1 MKLENDMV
9 TLEVSVEQEDAI
21 VLLIVHDKKAQK
33 TSTVFQGQV
42 IDLQALLSR
51 LAHKMVDVFVE
62 NGISEGEA
70 MKLVDNSVE
79 TAKLVRLMDK
89 LSKKMEAQ

>member
-9 TLEVSVEQEDAI
+9 ALEVNAEQEDAI
-21 VLLIVHDKKAQK
+21 VLLIVHDKKAQQ
-33 TSTVFQGQV
+33 TSTLFKGQV

-70 MKLVDNSVE
+70 MRLVDNSVE

-89 LSKKMEAQ
+89 LNKKMEVQ

>member
-9 TLEVSVEQEDAI
+9 TLEVNGEQEDAI
-21 VLLIVHDKKAQK
+21 VLLIVHEKKTQQ
-33 TSTVFQGQV
+33 TSTVFRGQV

-51 LAHKMVDVFVE
+51 LAHKMIDVFVE